1 MESDPVVSRLS
12 GAYPGLPRGERA
24 VVRVLLDDYPFAALG
39 SLRALAERAGVSPP
53 TASRLFDRLG
63 YGGFAD
69 FQAAVRD
76 GARDR
81 SRLHEFV
88 ARSPASQTTGPS
100 STETNTGLSG
110 TRHPADRPTP
120 AGFLKPGEAGSA
132 GQVESDR
139 SQPHRSGSDR
149 SGPGEATRTGPT
161 DEDRTESGDADLSE
175 PTEGGLSGRAEK
187 ARDRAADVA
196 ADRGRTESGDAG
208 FSEPAEAGL
217 AGPAEKDGVRAAD
230 GGRDRAAGEGF
241 GGAVEVGFSELGRA
255 ADELR
260 RGLDSTLAA
269 VAEPLVETAAVMLA
283 GARTVW
289 ALGGP
294 LSELAAEYL
303 IRQLASLRPGAHRVP
318 GSAQSRARTVL
329 DLGAADVV
337 VAYDFRRYS
346 AGTARFVQA
355 TRSRGARLVL
365 VTDAWESPLAA
376 EAEVLIRLPREAAGP
391 IAPLAHEIAV
401 TELLLVATAS
411 RLTPARRLAELDLL
425 TQTL

>member
-1 MESDPVVSRLS
+1 MENDPVADRLS
-12 GAYPGLPRGERA
+12 AVYPELPPGERA
-24 VVRVLLDDYPFAALG
+24 IVRVLLDDYPFAALG

-81 SRLHEFV
+81 SRLLEFV
-88 ARSPASQTTGPS
+88 SRAPDSPATSPELRQ
-100 STETNTGLSG
+100 
-110 TRHPADRPTP
+110 A
-120 AGFLKPGEAGSA
+120 A
-132 GQVESDR
+132 
-139 SQPHRSGSDR
+139 
-149 SGPGEATRTGPT
+149 
-161 DEDRTESGDADLSE
+161 EDLR
-175 PTEGGLSGRAEK
+175 
-187 ARDRAADVA
+187 
-196 ADRGRTESGDAG
+196 
-208 FSEPAEAGL
+208 AGL
-217 AGPAEKDGVRAAD
+217 DG
-230 GGRDRAAGEGF
+230 
-241 GGAVEVGFSELGRA
+241 
-255 ADELR
+255 
-260 RGLDSTLAA
+260 TLAA
-269 VAEPLVETAAVMLA
+269 ATDPLLDAAAALLAE
-283 GARTVW
+283 ARTVW

-318 GSAQSRARTVL
+318 DSAQARARTVL
-329 DLGAADVV
+329 DLKGADAV

-346 AGTARFVQA
+346 AGTARFVKA
-355 TRSRGARLVL
+355 ARARGARLVL

-401 TELLLVATAS
+401 TELLLVAA
-411 RLTPARRLAELDLL
+411 AARLAPAERLADLDTL

>member
-1 MESDPVVSRLS
+1 MDNDPVAARL
-12 GAYPGLPRGERA
+12 GAVYPELPPGERA
-24 VVRVLLDDYPFAALG
+24 IVRVLLDDYPFAALG

-88 ARSPASQTTGPS
+88 AHVPGARALGAPGDAPGTRVLAGSDPVTAAGTSGARSGAEAGDGVISALARAA
-100 STETNTGLSG
+100 EDLRTGLEG
-110 TRHPADRPTP
+110 TLA
-120 AGFLKPGEAGSA
+120 S
-132 GQVESDR
+132 
-139 SQPHRSGSDR
+139 
-149 SGPGEATRTGPT
+149 
-161 DEDRTESGDADLSE
+161 LSE
-175 PTEGGLSGRAEK
+175 PLL
-187 ARDRAADVA
+187 DAASAVL
-196 ADRGRTESGDAG
+196 
-208 FSEPAEAGL
+208 AEA
-217 AGPAEKDGVRAAD
+217 R
-230 GGRDRAAGEGF
+230 
-241 GGAVEVGFSELGRA
+241 S
-255 ADELR
+255 
-260 RGLDSTLAA
+260 
-269 VAEPLVETAAVMLA
+269 
-283 GARTVW
+283 VW

-318 GSAQSRARTVL
+318 DSAQARARVVL
-329 DLGAADVV
+329 ELGGSDVV

-346 AGTARFVQA
+346 PAAARFVA
-355 TRSRGARLVL
+355 AARARGARLVL

-376 EAEVLIRLPREAAGP
+376 QAEVLIRLPREAAGP

-401 TELLLVATAS
+401 TELLLVATAA
-411 RLTPARRLAELDLL
+411 RLAPARRLADLDAL

>member
-1 MESDPVVSRLS
+1 MAARL
-12 GAYPGLPRGERA
+12 GAVYPELPPGERA
-24 VVRVLLDDYPFAALG
+24 IVRVLLDDYPFAALG

-88 ARSPASQTTGPS
+88 TRTPGP
-100 STETNTGLSG
+100 G
-110 TRHPADRPTP
+110 TRTLGTGTP
-120 AGFLKPGEAGSA
+120 DASTPVVAAPGAERGAAKAGGEGAVSALERAAEDLRAGLEGTLA
-132 GQVESDR
+132 
-139 SQPHRSGSDR
+139 
-149 SGPGEATRTGPT
+149 A
-161 DEDRTESGDADLSE
+161 LSE
-175 PTEGGLSGRAEK
+175 PLL
-187 ARDRAADVA
+187 DAAATVL
-196 ADRGRTESGDAG
+196 
-208 FSEPAEAGL
+208 AEA
-217 AGPAEKDGVRAAD
+217 R
-230 GGRDRAAGEGF
+230 
-241 GGAVEVGFSELGRA
+241 S
-255 ADELR
+255 
-260 RGLDSTLAA
+260 
-269 VAEPLVETAAVMLA
+269 
-283 GARTVW
+283 VW

-318 GSAQSRARTVL
+318 DSAAARARTVL
-329 DLGAADVV
+329 ELGGSDVV

-346 AGTARFVQA
+346 PAAARFA
-355 TRSRGARLVL
+355 AAARARGARLVL

-376 EAEVLIRLPREAAGP
+376 QAEVLIRLPREAAGP

-401 TELLLVATAS
+401 TELLLVATA
-411 RLTPARRLAELDLL
+411 ARLAPAQRLADLDAL

>member
-1 MESDPVVSRLS
+1 VENDPVADRLS
-12 GAYPGLPRGERA
+12 AVYPELPPGERA
-24 VVRVLLDDYPFAALG
+24 IVRVLLDDYPFAALG

-81 SRLHEFV
+81 SRLLEFV
-88 ARSPASQTTGPS
+88 TRAPDAPATSPELRQA
-100 STETNTGLSG
+100 
-110 TRHPADRPTP
+110 A
-120 AGFLKPGEAGSA
+120 
-132 GQVESDR
+132 
-139 SQPHRSGSDR
+139 
-149 SGPGEATRTGPT
+149 
-161 DEDRTESGDADLSE
+161 EDLR
-175 PTEGGLSGRAEK
+175 
-187 ARDRAADVA
+187 
-196 ADRGRTESGDAG
+196 
-208 FSEPAEAGL
+208 AGL
-217 AGPAEKDGVRAAD
+217 
-230 GGRDRAAGEGF
+230 
-241 GGAVEVGFSELGRA
+241 VG
-255 ADELR
+255 
-260 RGLDSTLAA
+260 TLAA
-269 VAEPLVETAAVMLA
+269 APDPLLDASAALLAE
-283 GARTVW
+283 ARTVW

-318 GSAQSRARTVL
+318 DSAQARARTVL
-329 DLGAADVV
+329 DLKGSDVV

-346 AGTARFVQA
+346 SGTARFVTA
-355 TRSRGARLVL
+355 ARARGAKLVL

-401 TELLLVATAS
+401 TELLLVAA
-411 RLTPARRLAELDLL
+411 AARLAPAERLADLDAL